1 MKLNIAEYLALALMG
16 IAMLLSLY
24 RLLRGPSAVDRV
36 VAADTLSVI
45 ITGAIAMLAWFLQS
59 VLYLDVALVYGVL
72 AFVGTVA
79 VARTIEGGRS

>member
-45 ITGAIAMLAWFLQS
+45 ITGTIAMLAWFLQS

>member
-1 MKLNIAEYLALALMG
+1 LKLNIAEYLALALMG